1 LDSDEAYFY
10 RKDLDFLRSEYTKVD
25 WRREKTATVTEVT
38 KLREELEQLWAK
50 QKEFDQILS
59 KIAEE
64 ERKPVSRE

>member
-50 QKEFDQILS
+50 QKEFEQILS